1 MQSMPPSSPG
11 APASAAAATTASVM
25 RSATEAD
32 DAAAPSP
39 TRTGRR
45 GSNERIGPAT
55 TADATVPPW
64 PTAKRAGGR
73 RNWRISRK
81 ESFEADGKRRDV
93 FRIGTGPA
101 VIVIS
106 EIPGITPLVA
116 QFGRRVAAAGCTAV
130 LPVLFGDPG
139 RPASAG
145 YALQSIGPAC
155 VSREFSAF
163 ALKRTS
169 PITVWLRKL
178 AASEH
183 ERCGGP
189 GVGVVGMCFTGG
201 FALAMMVD
209 DIVLAPVLSQP
220 SLPFPLSKKFKADI
234 GISDG
239 DLAKVKERTATGTC
253 LLGLRFTND
262 PFCFEE
268 RFETLRRELG
278 DAFIAVEIDSAPG
291 NPHGHPKK
299 AHSVLTE
306 HLDRR
311 GGHAHA
317 GRARPDAGVLP
328 REAGCGVG
336 PRASARTDLGGTRQ
350 AGSGRRPQDLLAD
363 ALTRAHRAVHGA
375 VRRRRRLGAGP
386 VHPPDGLAQ
395 PAPVL
400 RQHAGGEV
408 AHGAAPGP
416 FLLRPVLLEHFERRR
431 GTRARGAVVSIP
443 TNTSRRSA
451 SPSAARARARGPAA
465 YPAMTPWLWLGWHV
479 SRVTSMSSSVA
490 TVAPE
495 TPSWRQKGSS

>member
-1 MQSMPPSSPG
+1 MVDHLLLGDADLAEQRARVRRPDAPCDG
-11 APASAAAATTASVM
+11 ASRVGERPRALGHG
-25 RSATEAD
+25 
-32 DAAAPSP
+32 DAVDAPEQA
-39 TRTGRR
+39 G
-45 GSNERIGPAT
+45 
-55 TADATVPPW
+55 
-64 PTAKRAGGR
+64 RAGVGR
-73 RNWRISRK
+73 GGRHGVGHQIHDRRAVVGGAEPHQDGQARVEGGHGSGHDARCYGPDMAHGEAGRWEAELEDFSK

-139 RPASAG
+139 RPPGAG
-145 YALQSIGPAC
+145 YVFQSIGPAC

-169 PITVWLRKL
+169 PVTVWLRKL
-178 AASEH
+178 AAAEH

-239 DLAKVKERTATGTC
+239 DLARVKERAAAGAC

-291 NPHGHPKK
+291 NPHGHPEK

-306 HLDRR
+306 HLKDEE
-311 GGHAHA
+311 GTPT
-317 GRARPDAGVLP
+317 RAALDQTLTFFREKLGVGSGPGPRPDAM
-328 REAGCGVG
+328 
-336 PRASARTDLGGTRQ
+336 
-350 AGSGRRPQDLLAD
+350 GS
-363 ALTRAHRAVHGA
+363 
-375 VRRRRRLGAGP
+375 
-386 VHPPDGLAQ
+386 
-395 PAPVL
+395 
-400 RQHAGGEV
+400 
-408 AHGAAPGP
+408 
-416 FLLRPVLLEHFERRR
+416 
-431 GTRARGAVVSIP
+431 
-443 TNTSRRSA
+443 
-451 SPSAARARARGPAA
+451 
-465 YPAMTPWLWLGWHV
+465 
-479 SRVTSMSSSVA
+479 
-490 TVAPE
+490 
-495 TPSWRQKGSS
+495 